1 MNILILSPHTDDGE
15 FGCGGSIA
23 RFVSE
28 RKEVFYVAFSTAE
41 KSVPPEYPH
50 DILKTEVKEATR
62 ILGIRKENLIL
73 FDYIT
78 REFPSNRQPIL
89 DDILALKKELK
100 PDMVML
106 PSTYDTHQDHQVVV
120 QEGFRTFKDT
130 TMMGYEMPRNNLS
143 FPTNVFVALTERE
156 LRIKIKAIE
165 CYRSQAGKY
174 LFSLKELYKIL
185 AQLRG
190 TQVGLEYAETF
201 EAIRWVMK

>member
-1 MNILILSPHTDDGE
+1 MNVLILSPHTDDGE

-23 RFVSE
+23 RFASE
-28 RKEVFYVAFSTAE
+28 GKEIFYVAFSAAE
-41 KSVPPEYPH
+41 KSVPPEYPR

-62 ILGIRKENLIL
+62 VLGIRKENLIL
-73 FDYIT
+73 FNYIT

-106 PSTYDTHQDHQVVV
+106 PSTYDTHQDHQVIV

-156 LRIKIKAIE
+156 LRIKTKAIE
-165 CYRSQAGKY
+165 CYRSQAGKH
-174 LFSLKELYKIL
+174 LPSPKELYKIL
-185 AQLRG
+185 ARLRG
-190 TQVGLEYAETF
+190 AQVGLEYAEAF